1 MIDKIAQVYQ
11 DKILYKQ
18 WLLEEGFTITYDK
31 IFEWDSDKANK
42 VWINHQS
49 TDFRMVSTIFME
61 ICLKLKLTIKAKRKE

>member
-11 DKILYKQ
+11 DKVLYKQ
-18 WLLEEGFTITYDK
+18 WLLEEGFTITYEK

-61 ICLKLKLTIKAKRKE
+61 ICLKLKLNIKAKRKE